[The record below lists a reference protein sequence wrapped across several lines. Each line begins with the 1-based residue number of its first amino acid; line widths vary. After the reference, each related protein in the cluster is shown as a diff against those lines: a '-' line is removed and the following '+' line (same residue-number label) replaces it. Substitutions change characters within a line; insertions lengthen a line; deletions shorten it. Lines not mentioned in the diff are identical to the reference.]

1 MRKVEDRAERQ
12 QLEAQI
18 IEAQKMEVISQL
30 SSRVAHDFINI
41 L

>member
-1 MRKVEDRAERQ
+1 LGNEVDERAERVLLQ
-12 QLEAQI
+12 AQV

-30 SSRVAHDFINI
+30 SSGVFMKD